1 MEKPRRRVRALGLHW
16 VALVSLTAG
25 ALASGACSDDA
36 TTGTKP
42 AAGGEGGEP
51 TAAGGA
57 PGGGPAI
64 AGSAQQ
70 AGAAGQSEG
79 GAGGMPEG
87 PTVGEECAAC
97 GATEC
102 AAELDSCTANAECA
116 PWLTCITACAD
127 EACIDSCDETH
138 ADVARVYYGIY
149 DCLCG
154 SCEDECAAGKTCDK
168 QCVPDDVLPPTDTAP
183 ATLAETGLY
192 AGYTLGEGGAG
203 GAGGTLVLD
212 PGTAPLTVADYA
224 HLFEPK
230 YPLWADGAEKERYI
244 YIPKCSTIDTSDQD
258 HWEFP
263 VGTRIWK
270 LFTVPGASVGAAS
283 TRVETRMLH
292 HYGPGEIDWVYA
304 AYQWDVS
311 SPDDPAAA
319 LLVGNA
325 GVTSANGTTHDIP
338 SPFRFIS

>member
-36 TTGTKP
+36 TTGKFDVTNP
-42 AAGGEGGEP
+42 AGPAGGEGGEP

-116 PWLTCITACAD
+116 S
-127 EACIDSCDETH
+127 E
-138 ADVARVYYGIY
+138 
-149 DCLCG
+149 
-154 SCEDECAAGKTCDK
+154 
-168 QCVPDDVLPPTDTAP
+168 
-183 ATLAETGLY
+183 
-192 AGYTLGEGGAG
+192 
-203 GAGGTLVLD
+203 
-212 PGTAPLTVADYA
+212 
-224 HLFEPK
+224 
-230 YPLWADGAEKERYI
+230 
-244 YIPKCSTIDTSDQD
+244 
-258 HWEFP
+258 
-263 VGTRIWK
+263 
-270 LFTVPGASVGAAS
+270 
-283 TRVETRMLH
+283 
-292 HYGPGEIDWVYA
+292 
-304 AYQWDVS
+304 
-311 SPDDPAAA
+311 
-319 LLVGNA
+319 
-325 GVTSANGTTHDIP
+325 
-338 SPFRFIS
+338 